1 MNSFEYGFTRGF
13 KHGEK
18 HTIEYIIMCLD
29 VCGDD
34 TKLLREFVEKEQQR
48 IKESIRN
55 NDREL

>member
-1 MNSFEYGFTRGF
+1 MNSFEYGFSRGF

-29 VCGDD
+29 IC
-34 TKLLREFVEKEQQR
+34 TKLLRLWVEQEQKR